1 MNRIILHI
9 ITIVAF
15 TATITSCSKKEAKK
29 SGSPL
34 ASHIQSSP
42 DYLAISSE
50 KESLFQAAETL
61 KPEEGAELETLACAQ
76 IKIYNVYA
84 EKIPALIQKEREVTL
99 GLIDSWGKTKAQ
111 NVTQE
116 VGKVESDTLQELLAT
131 AIRANHAA
139 NERFVNFQLLA
150 AKLTQMGE
158 QAKLLSEEGS
168 VEKLRAFQKKFNAL
182 GSLILEEREWL
193 EAHPPLESE
202 EAVIANFKQKHQASE
217 YLEDAIH
224 IYNLKY
230 N

>member
-9 ITIVAF
+9 ITIAAL
-15 TATITSCSKKEAKK
+15 TASVTSCSKREAKK

-34 ASHIQSSP
+34 TNHIQNSP

-50 KESLFQAAETL
+50 KESLFQTAETL
-61 KPEEGAELETLACAQ
+61 KPEEEAGLEALAHTQ

-99 GLIDSWGKTKAQ
+99 SLVHAWGKKEVQ
-111 NVTQE
+111 DVTRE
-116 VGKVESDTLQELLAT
+116 IGKIETDTLQELLAT
-131 AIRANHAA
+131 AIRANRAA

-150 AKLTQMGE
+150 GELTQMGE
-158 QAKLLSEEGS
+158 QAKVLSEEGN
-168 VEKLRAFQKKFNAL
+168 VEKLRAFQKKFNHL
-182 GSLILEEREWL
+182 GALILEERDWL
-193 EAHPPLESE
+193 ASHPPLEKE
-202 EAVIANFKQKHQASE
+202 EAVIAAFKQEHQASE

-224 IYNLKY
+224 TYNLKY